1 MACLIIFHGLLLV
14 GFVSYVLLQNDIN
27 SCSQPERLGLMAIW
41 AMCAFYALYLV
52 IIGIILMNI

>member
-1 MACLIIFHGLLLV
+1 MACLIIFLGLFIGL
-14 GFVSYVLLQNDIN
+14 VSYVLLQQNDID
-27 SCSQPERLGLMAIW
+27 SCSQPERVGLMAIW